1 MSISLT
7 SPVTAGAE
15 NPAARLNRDCLA
27 AAPEAAALLRLL
39 AAGAGPERA
48 REAEQFWSALAQTHP
63 HLFARTGVFVSE
75 TDLKAMAELVEV
87 MEEVV
92 ALPAYRQ
99 QALAQAPDIAAF
111 EPGSAGV
118 FLGYDFHLSDQGPRL
133 IEINTNAG
141 GALLCARLAHNADPR
156 AWGGCPEGKA
166 ARPLVSDGA
175 ALEAKLVS
183 MFQREWSLFKV
194 AGGLNRP
201 LRTIAIVD
209 DAPESQFL
217 APEFHLFK
225 NLFENWGWRALVV
238 DGAALSWDGEKL
250 RAGEKVIDLVYNR
263 LTDFFLEQPAHAA
276 LRQAYLARAV
286 ALTPNPRAYA
296 LYGDK
301 RHLTLLSDGERL
313 AELGVPEA
321 CRQVLL
327 ARIPRTVAVTPEAGE
342 RFWQE
347 RKQWF
352 FKPATGF
359 GSRAAYRGDKLTK
372 RVFGEILAGNYVAQA
387 LVPPSERR
395 IGAGEEGASLKLD
408 VRNYAYNGQVQ
419 LVAARLYQGQTTNF
433 RTPGGGFGPVFGVGE
448 LPAEA

>member
-7 SPVTAGAE
+7 SPAAGTE

-27 AAPEAAALLRLL
+27 AAPETAALLRQL
-39 AAGAGPERA
+39 AAGAAPERA
-48 REAEQFWSALAQTHP
+48 QEAEPFWSALAQSHP
-63 HLFARTGVFVSE
+63 HLFAQTGVFVSE
-75 TDLKAMAELVEV
+75 SDLKAMADLVQV

-92 ALPAYRQ
+92 ALPAFRQ

-141 GALLCARLAHNADPR
+141 GALLCARLARNADPR

-166 ARPLVSDGA
+166 ARALVSDGA
-175 ALEAKLVS
+175 ALEAKLVA

-201 LRTIAIVD
+201 LGTIAIVD
-209 DAPESQFL
+209 DAPETQFL
-217 APEFHLFK
+217 APEFQLFK
-225 NLFENWGWRALVV
+225 NLFDTWGWRALVV
-238 DGAALSWDGEKL
+238 DGAALTWDGDKL
-250 RAGEKVIDLVYNR
+250 RAGAQVIDLVYNR

-301 RHLTLLSDGERL
+301 RHLTWLSDPERL

-321 CRQVLL
+321 CRAVLL

-342 RFWQE
+342 RFWRE

-395 IGAGEEGASLKLD
+395 VGAGEEGASLKLD

-448 LPAEA
+448 RPKEA